1 MTYLDCSYNKL
12 TTVDL
17 SKNTAL
23 KTLYCYNN
31 QLKALD
37 LSKNTELQ
45 TLRCANNQLASLAL
59 DKNVNLNYVDCQGN
73 KITALDV
80 SKTKTTKLYCD
91 MAVTKITVPSGYVAI
106 DTVNFPDAI
115 FRDYV
120 VNSKNGSN
128 FVFSAS
134 NGGGITSLYLGKS
147 SGTNESAKI
156 ATLKGIEYFTALTYL
171 DCSYNKLTTLDLS
184 KNKALKTLY
193 CNNNQL
199 GTLDLSQNTEL
210 GSVNCNNNQL
220 ATLTLGNNSALQN
233 LNCANNPSLK
243 TLDIKGCPSLSDSK
257 IISTGNEALEIVTP
271 NGTITPNAPT
281 VEIKPAF
288 KEYSLY
294 LDGQIG
300 VNFYLYL
307 PDGVDWSNEKLYYM
321 EFDIKE
327 GTSNSKYQAYNP
339 DFKKT
344 IKGVVC
350 YGFRCYIN
358 SAQLAE
364 KITATFH
371 YNGKT
376 ISIKRSV
383 NDYLTQVMEAY
394 KNQPAVYNLM
404 KAIMDY
410 GHYAQ
415 EMLAE
420 TNGWEIGVKYA
431 AMPCANTY
439 TNADIEAVKT
449 ASSAYAFKR
458 VSNNASIKSLQAT
471 LLLDSDTVF
480 NVYFQS
486 NNFNGTVL
494 ARVDNQGAYPPPIQS
509 SGRYRGCYLVEILNI
524 PAHKLGEMH
533 TVKIEANGVTE
544 LNVSAL
550 TWANLVLKNS
560 AFSDKTKKAATALYK
575 YYIAAVAYNNSKK

>member
-1 MTYLDCSYNKL
+1 MT
-12 TTVDL
+12 
-17 SKNTAL
+17 
-23 KTLYCYNN
+23 
-31 QLKALD
+31 
-37 LSKNTELQ
+37 
-45 TLRCANNQLASLAL
+45 
-59 DKNVNLNYVDCQGN
+59 
-73 KITALDV
+73 
-80 SKTKTTKLYCD
+80 
-91 MAVTKITVPSGYVAI
+91 VTKITVPSDYVAI
-106 DTVNFPDAI
+106 DAVNFPDAI
-115 FRDYV
+115 FRAYV
-120 VNSKNGSN
+120 VGRNSNNFIFNVGS
-128 FVFSAS
+128 
-134 NGGGITSLYLGKS
+134 GGGITSLYLGNS
-147 SGTNESAKI
+147 SGTSDSAKI
-156 ATLKGIEYFTALTYL
+156 SSLKGIEYLTALTYL
-171 DCSYNKLTTLDLS
+171 DCSYNKLTTIDLS

-193 CNNNQL
+193 CNDNQL

-210 GSVNCNNNQL
+210 TSVNCNNNQL
-220 ATLTLGNNSALQN
+220 ATLTLGNNSALQS
-233 LNCANNPSLK
+233 LNCGNNPSLK
-243 TLDIKGCPSLSDSK
+243 TLDIRGCTNLSDGK
-257 IISTGNEALEIVTP
+257 IISTGNEALEIVTQ
-271 NGTITPNAPT
+271 NGTITPNAPA
-281 VEIKPAF
+281 VDVDEIKPAF

-307 PDGVDWSNEKLYYM
+307 PDGVDWSNEELYFM
-321 EFDIKE
+321 EFDVNQ

-439 TNADIEAVKT
+439 TDADIEAVKT
-449 ASSAYAFKR
+449 ASSEYAFKR
-458 VSNNASIKSLQAT
+458 VSNNASIKNLQAT

-486 NNFNGTVL
+486 NNFSGTVL
-494 ARVDNQGAYPPPIQS
+494 AKVDNQGSYPPPLQS
-509 SGRYRGCYLVEILNI
+509 YGKYRGYYLVEILNI

-560 AFSDKTKKAATALYK
+560 AFSEKTKKAATALYK